1 MLTAIVGINWG
12 DEGKG
17 RMVDLLSERY
27 DVVVRY
33 QGGNNAGHTVV
44 NDKGKFILN
53 LLPSGILRDGTVN
66 VLGPGM
72 VVDLEHLCQEAERLR
87 RGGIAITPETLRIS
101 DRATICLPYHK
112 LLDCLEEDRL
122 AGKKFGS
129 TRRGIAPVYADKYM
143 KKTLRMG
150 DLRDLDQL
158 EGRVADLAEWK
169 NLTVE
174 RGYGHEAVRP
184 EEILAWLREFGTP
197 WLDYISDTS
206 LYLNDAAGSGK
217 NILFEAQLGVLRDID
232 FGIFPYTSSS
242 STIAAYAPIGAGVPA
257 RKLDGAIGIMKAY
270 SSCVG
275 EGPFTCE
282 FFGEEA
288 DRLREAGGEYGA
300 ATGRPRRVG
309 GFDMVAS
316 RYGVAMQGA
325 TEIALTKMDV
335 LGYLE
340 KIPVCTAYE
349 IDGQR
354 VTDFP
359 SGLRLERAKP
369 VYETLPGFGD
379 ISKCRKKTELPKAAL
394 DYIACLEEAV
404 RCPIKYVSVGAE
416 RDAYIEML

>member
-197 WLDYISDTS
+197 WLDHISDTS
-206 LYLNDAAGSGK
+206 LYLNDAAASGK

-242 STIAAYAPIGAGVPA
+242 STIAAYAPIGAGIPA
-257 RKLDGAIGIMKAY
+257 WKLDGTTGIMKAY

-404 RCPIKYVSVGAE
+404 RCPITYVSVGAE